1 MLNELLIELNTMF
14 SQCTSLL
21 DGVTKKK
28 MGFFKNKTIDAKK
41 LSEDELKLI
50 AATRSLAGAV
60 KSVID
65 MPILTSEGVRNIVDI
80 ILGAFMTIFIQN
92 ILEYNFVLALLTF
105 TTTTLFIM
113 NNNSTSKIFKFI
125 KNICCLRN
133 GISFYIIFYNGSK
146 YIVNM
151 EHYIT
156 GSIIV
161 GFISIIIF
169 NISSTKK
176 DK

>member
-1 MLNELLIELNTMF
+1 MF
-14 SQCTSLL
+14 S
-21 DGVTKKK
+21 
-28 MGFFKNKTIDAKK
+28 
-41 LSEDELKLI
+41 
-50 AATRSLAGAV
+50 
-60 KSVID
+60 
-65 MPILTSEGVRNIVDI
+65 GVRNIVAI
-80 ILGAFMTIFIQN
+80 ILGAFMTIFIKN

-133 GISFYIIFYNGSK
+133 GISFYIILYNGSK

-176 DK
+176 TNNLKRTFERFLLYISFFVLTILICGFLYNFLVAINNKTAPKPYIGQIGPNKNPLFTKYPWTNIA